1 MHDLPYVVTGGTAI
15 GILPTPIQI
24 NKRIIGQ
31 RGKDKQTRRPKRCSR
46 CVENGG
52 RYAIECSAKA
62 GEVLFIASIMMKTID
77 IYYVF
82 ALLTTSLLTTSGV
95 PSALIFIGNPR
106 EHSSWC
112 GGCFQG
118 QPHSLSVGTET

>member
-15 GILPTPIQI
+15 GILSTPIQI
-24 NKRIIGQ
+24 NKCKIGQ

-62 GEVLFIASIMMKTID
+62 GEVLFIASIMMKTVETLFLRDDSFRNFILMNVMHTGTNCSD
-77 IYYVF
+77 
-82 ALLTTSLLTTSGV
+82 SLCDV
-95 PSALIFIGNPR
+95 PKSKGFL
-106 EHSSWC
+106 
-112 GGCFQG
+112 
-118 QPHSLSVGTET
+118 